1 MYILARKFKVISFWL
16 LKKRL
21 KIGQF
26 LETKELEIGPLKTDK
41 WSQIKTKK
49 DDLSHQFLA
58 ALSLCIQGFLF
69 HFSDGPKMTTISQA
83 AKSCDL
89 YLSTF
94 MKPLCAPQCLIKCN
108 FLIHLA
114 LRSLNASRVPLSNF
128 LKLTNW
134 LEFAHMKDWM
144 DIRSLLHT
152 E

>member
-1 MYILARKFKVISFWL
+1 MNKNWLISWNQGTGNWTSKKWQMKSNQDQKRWSITSIFWQLCLYVFKVF
-16 LKKRL
+16 
-21 KIGQF
+21 
-26 LETKELEIGPLKTDK
+26 
-41 WSQIKTKK
+41 
-49 DDLSHQFLA
+49 
-58 ALSLCIQGFLF
+58 
-69 HFSDGPKMTTISQA
+69 FSIFQTPKMTTISQA

-144 DIRSLLHT
+144 DSRSLLHT